1 MNASNLIFQK
11 LSFLA
16 FFAKQTAEA
25 SENLALQM
33 SFNLVLI
40 SLVTFV
46 EVAPPFGGKMDVIK
60 NFLIGMGIDFEEILE
75 VLDT

>member
-1 MNASNLIFQK
+1 
-11 LSFLA
+11 
-16 FFAKQTAEA
+16 
-25 SENLALQM
+25 M

-60 NFLIGMGIDFEEILE
+60 NFLIGIGIDFEEILE